1 MPTIRSSQ
9 NRRAF
14 DLFLRTGHWPES
26 KYNHSHDELGRFTFA
41 DGSGGMAARQSARPQ
56 AARVQ
61 PRLAAKP
68 KTDPVALDTL
78 SAAEE
83 TAHKDPGTVSSG
95 GGDKGGISYG
105 SYQLSTNMGTAAEF
119 VASPEAQ
126 PWADRLGGL
135 TPATPEFG
143 TAWQAAAASDPA
155 GFEAA
160 QKAFIVRTKYDATA
174 RILARNPVTDIS
186 GASPVVKAVVYST
199 AVQHG
204 QSRAAQIVSQ
214 SIAETDGVL
223 RRNDPRWQATLIT
236 RIYDHRIRIFDAAS
250 RRYALL
256 GKSDKARNSHNVAT
270 NRLPRESS
278 KALKLLGGS

>member
-1 MPTIRSSQ
+1 MPTNNPSPSRSV
-9 NRRAF
+9 F
-14 DLFLRTGHWPES
+14 GTFLRTGRRDEQ
-26 KYNHSHDELGRFTFA
+26 KYNHRHDELGRFDFA
-41 DGSGGMAARQSARPQ
+41 DESVDMAARQSAKPQ
-56 AARVQ
+56 TGG
-61 PRLAAKP
+61 AKP
-68 KTDPVALDTL
+68 RAEIKPPAASFPLDGL

-83 TAHKDPGTVSSG
+83 ARGGPGTVSNG

-105 SYQLSTNMGTAAEF
+105 SYQLSTNMGTAGAF

-135 TPATPEFG
+135 KPGTPEFG
-143 TAWQAAAASDPA
+143 KAWQAVAASDPA

-160 QKAFIVRTKYDATA
+160 QKAFIVRTKYNATA

-186 GASPVVKAVVYST
+186 GASPVVKAVVYPT

-214 SIAETDGVL
+214 SIAETDNVL

-270 NRLPRESS
+270 HRLPRE
-278 KALKLLGGS
+278 